1 MIGRAT
7 EDTLFR
13 SLMLFMIIFVTRIMF
28 LYLRNMYVLVISL
41 LNKINQVSFFA
52 SYREKIVEMK
62 IDWTAGN
69 ATRLTTDNT
78 SSLSSF
84 SSLLLPNS

>member
-7 EDTLFR
+7 EDTLFL

-28 LYLRNMYVLVISL
+28 LYLENMYVLVISL
-41 LNKINQVSFFA
+41 LNKIYQVSFFV

-62 IDWTAGN
+62 IDWTPGN

-78 SSLSSF
+78 SSSF
-84 SSLLLPNS
+84 SPSLSPNS